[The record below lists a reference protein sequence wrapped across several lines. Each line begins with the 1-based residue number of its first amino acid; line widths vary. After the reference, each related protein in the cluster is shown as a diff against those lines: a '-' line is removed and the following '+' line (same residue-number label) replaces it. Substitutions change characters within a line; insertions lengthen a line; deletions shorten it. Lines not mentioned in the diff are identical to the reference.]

1 MEVDPSNN
9 DNIPLLTMS
18 LELDNGLTE
27 QINIYRNSDP
37 ETLAFEFCK
46 EHNLELDSVN
56 YLKEQ
61 IQKLLNETKE
71 AEDEE
76 VEDEMEE
83 EQIEEVYEDEGTED
97 SRYEGKGQEKGSDDI
112 KRREEEIH
120 QLTEN
125 NQIDDD
131 IEIGEE
137 EDEEGGEGEDEG
149 EVKGEND
156 VNEVND
162 NDNDEGGNNNNNG
175 TIPENPEDEKDVQ
188 EEVNVVNKDNN
199 DNNDKDNETPLKIE
213 DLLHTGKNEYKQHLG
228 NDNVHDK
235 EDVNEPLT
243 NEIIE
248 DHHHHQQEEEEEQE
262 QEEQCDVIKEHDED
276 TNSFHKDN
284 IEIQEIQ
291 DLEDNNDEQYNDDND
306 NDDTNNNIHNFKEN
320 QPKEL
325 EDEDYDNINED
336 NILHNN
342 NNPSLPP
349 SNTNIIIDEPKQP
362 SSKDNNN
369 IHNLPDH
376 PSPPQQNQPQD
387 SLENTEQDD
396 ELPISQD
403 NNNNNNYNQP
413 YRHHHHHIDEDED
426 DNDVQMVHHTQPLH
440 HQMEDNIHSDNS
452 HNNNTHH
459 TASNTVKNNNNIFNR
474 LFQDAEIKRVMPK
487 RPCHFNNRN
496 NNNNNNNT
504 NNSGANNNSSANTN
518 NTNNTKPKKQTT
530 TTTNN
535 NNNVVVVTNNPTN
548 TNNYGEYLYE
558 QHKLHK
564 QEQLHRN
571 EEDKRESQNK
581 ELTHCTFKPN
591 INNTN
596 NNAFT
601 SSNNNNNNSNI
612 NNYNYYYNGKQVQT
626 IGTNNTSIRP
636 RTPMTRA
643 EKLEKEFNEKH
654 TFKPQINSGYTTELN
669 FLERQALHM
678 QKCKDNIEN
687 YKQMLHQQ
695 QQQQYDNA
703 QQQRKCRS
711 KPRTP
716 CYTANNAC
724 CVVGGGEYN
733 STTFANTNVFDRN
746 YNYANQYKKKLIEL
760 TNMYNN
766 NSKTNPNMTNTQF
779 NVNNNKIIDR
789 VNCEAFSNLFKVLD
803 SDEDGVISQMH
814 MNTKKLSPE
823 VYRIIEP
830 IINEIKEENQKL
842 EESDFVDAMCN
853 LYEDIRYYDRHL
865 LINTF
870 KNIKNTKIKQHITNN
885 NNTCSFNHNYK
896 TNNNTKKGIN
906 IDHQRKDGRM
916 LLYKNEDKKYNTNY
930 TFKPVINANAH
941 KYAKRYDEKQQQMY
955 NKYLSL
961 YNSSS
966 SNKFNSNREK
976 GGYIN
981 RAEYFKDNSNNSNN
995 NNMNFNSLRNCT
1007 FDNYVKNLH

>member
-9 DNIPLLTMS
+9 DNLPLLTMS

-71 AEDEE
+71 AEEE
-76 VEDEMEE
+76 EDEDEE

-97 SRYEGKGQEKGSDDI
+97 NRYEVKGQDDI

-137 EDEEGGEGEDEG
+137 EDEEGGEGEDEDEG
-149 EVKGEND
+149 KGDDD
-156 VNEVND
+156 VGGVND
-162 NDNDEGGNNNNNG
+162 NDNGSNNNNA

-188 EEVNVVNKDNN
+188 EEGDNVNVNVVK
-199 DNNDKDNETPLKIE
+199 NETPLKIE
-213 DLLHTGKNEYKQHLG
+213 DLLHSGKNEYKQHSI
-228 NDNVHDK
+228 NDK
-235 EDVNEPLT
+235 EDVHEPLT

-248 DHHHHQQEEEEEQE
+248 DHNQQEEE
-262 QEEQCDVIKEHDED
+262 QEEQYDVIKEHDEE

-291 DLEDNNDEQYNDDND
+291 DLEDNNDEQYNNDDND
-306 NDDTNNNIHNFKEN
+306 NDTNNNIHNFQEN

-325 EDEDYDNINED
+325 EDEDYNNINED
-336 NILHNN
+336 NILHNNTTNN

-349 SNTNIIIDEPKQP
+349 SNTNIIIEEHKQP

-369 IHNLPDH
+369 NNDH
-376 PSPPQQNQPQD
+376 PSPQQQNHPQD

-403 NNNNNNYNQP
+403 NNNNNNYVQP
-413 YRHHHHHIDEDED
+413 YRHNHHHHTDEYED
-426 DNDVQMVHHTQPLH
+426 DNDNDAQMVHHTQPLH
-440 HQMEDNIHSDNS
+440 HQMEDNIHSGN
-452 HNNNTHH
+452 NNNTHH
-459 TASNTVKNNNNIFNR
+459 TASNTIKNNNNIFNR

-496 NNNNNNNT
+496 NNNNNNHNT
-504 NNSGANNNSSANTN
+504 NNSLSKYNSNNTNNSAANNNSSGNTN
-518 NTNNTKPKKQTT
+518 NNTKPKKQTT

-535 NNNVVVVTNNPTN
+535 
-548 TNNYGEYLYE
+548 NNYGEYLYE

-591 INNTN
+591 INND
-596 NNAFT
+596 AFT
-601 SSNNNNNNSNI
+601 SNNNNNNSNI

-654 TFKPQINSGYTTELN
+654 TFKPQINSGYITELN

-695 QQQQYDNA
+695 QQQQFDNA

-716 CYTANNAC
+716 CYTANNARC
-724 CVVGGGEYN
+724 GVGGEYT

-766 NSKTNPNMTNTQF
+766 NINNSKTNPNTTNTQF

-870 KNIKNTKIKQHITNN
+870 KNIKNTKIKQHSTNN

-896 TNNNTKKGIN
+896 NNNNVIRKGIN
-906 IDHQRKDGRM
+906 MDHQRKDGRM
-916 LLYKNEDKKYNTNY
+916 LVYKNEDKKYNTNY

-941 KYAKRYDEKQQQMY
+941 KYAKRYDEKQQQMF

-961 YNSSS
+961 YNSS

-976 GGYIN
+976 GYIN
-981 RAEYFKDNSNNSNN
+981 RAEYFKDNNNSNN